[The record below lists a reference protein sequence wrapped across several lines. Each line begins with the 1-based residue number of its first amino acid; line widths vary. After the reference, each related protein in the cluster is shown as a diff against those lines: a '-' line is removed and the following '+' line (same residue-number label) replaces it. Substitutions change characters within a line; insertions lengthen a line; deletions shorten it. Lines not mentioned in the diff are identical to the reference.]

1 MNPMT
6 IEKKE
11 FWGMTGPSLLA
22 CFGTLISIGGSWLC
36 LKHTLGI
43 TVGVFGLIMI
53 GLALRANLTKGL
65 NVKWRKTN
73 FIMHA
78 VMFVLSLVVLCIAGV
93 LSHITVTS

>member
-11 FWGMTGPSLLA
+11 FWGITGPSLLA
-22 CFGTLISIGGSWLC
+22 CFGTLISIGGSWLWQE
-36 LKHTLGI
+36 HRFGIALG
-43 TVGVFGLIMI
+43 VAGLTMI

-73 FIMHA
+73 FTMHA
-78 VMFVLSLVVLCIAGV
+78 VMFVLSLVVLCIAGFHRGIV
-93 LSHITVTS
+93 SLH